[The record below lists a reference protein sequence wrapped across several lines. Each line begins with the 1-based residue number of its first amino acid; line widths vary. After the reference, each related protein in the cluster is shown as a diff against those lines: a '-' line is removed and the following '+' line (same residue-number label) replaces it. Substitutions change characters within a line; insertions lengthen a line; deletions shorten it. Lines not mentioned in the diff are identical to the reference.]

1 MIVVN
6 DGDVRCVCN
15 LLALFHP
22 SGLKPETIYEGF
34 TLKIFPNRG
43 LILANLYEF
52 RRDVSPDSADEPSL
66 AQPWRRIWAWAI
78 LALLPCLSSAIY
90 LFGFAADQYV
100 VRAGFSVRSVAGP
113 DTINPL
119 AGLSGLTGA
128 THTEGAMAA
137 AYLLSENLVA
147 QLTEEE
153 ITSLSDTTDPLFPIP
168 KNRGQAL
175 NRWENLSSARMDS
188 RTGLVTFQLRAFDP
202 ADAQAMAERAL
213 DRTASMIAALS
224 EQYQTDATAAA
235 RARLN
240 AVQKRTRAARDAL
253 TEYRVETQ
261 SLAPEAALEIQ
272 VGLLTQ
278 LQAELSQAKIALA
291 LLMPTTNWQDSRVIQ
306 AKARVDAIET
316 LIAEERA
323 KISASDAGQAAIA
336 TRFEALRV
344 ELDYA
349 IEAELIAQA
358 ALDPAQ
364 QEAMQNGVYLAI
376 HLVPI
381 APENAEYPK
390 RWWNLLA
397 ISLFS
402 VLGAGILF
410 LTVTGLRGAR

>member
-1 MIVVN
+1 M
-6 DGDVRCVCN
+6 
-15 LLALFHP
+15 
-22 SGLKPETIYEGF
+22 
-34 TLKIFPNRG
+34 
-43 LILANLYEF
+43 ANLYEF
-52 RRDVSPDSADEPSL
+52 RRDVSPQSLDEPSL
-66 AQPWRRIWAWAI
+66 VQPKRRIWAWII

-147 QLTEEE
+147 QLTEDE
-153 ITSLSDTTDPLFPIP
+153 IASLSYTSDPLFPIP
-168 KNRGQAL
+168 KSRGQVL
-175 NRWENLSSARMDS
+175 QRWENLASARMDS

-202 ADAQAMAERAL
+202 AAAQAMAERAL
-213 DRTASMIAALS
+213 DQTASMIAALS
-224 EQYQTDATAAA
+224 AQYQADATAAA
-235 RARLN
+235 HARLN
-240 AVQKRTRAARDAL
+240 AAKKRTRAARDAL
-253 TEYRVETQ
+253 TQFRVETQ

-278 LQAELSQAKIALA
+278 LQAELSQAKIAHA
-291 LLMPTTNWQDSRVIQ
+291 LLTPTTHVQDSRVIQ
-306 AKARVDAIET
+306 AKARVDAIEA

-336 TRFEALRV
+336 AKFEALRV

-349 IEAELIAQA
+349 IEAELLAQV
-358 ALDPAQ
+358 ALDAAQ
-364 QEAMQNGVYLAI
+364 KEAAQNGVYLAV
-376 HLVPI
+376 HLAPI
-381 APENAEYPK
+381 APESAEYPK

-397 ISLFS
+397 ISVFS
-402 VLGAGILF
+402 VLGTGILF
-410 LTVTGLRGAR
+410 LTVAGLRGAR